1 MTMIG
6 ITHSCP
12 VASPSS
18 ENRSAALP
26 SFGSIVRNP
35 TVSPPTMAKKIT
47 PSTLRIAFRVVIGAC
62 TSCRETLSKQVAVA
76 FRSHETCA
84 HFKEKACAFRR
95 KSAVAIPS
103 MSRGGRTAFNGPPRN
118 SNVPLYLFNRTR
130 ARSEPSVLLRSN
142 PPTQFA
148 ASVRRF
154 STLPSTCMVPEEM
167 ISAGF

>member
-1 MTMIG
+1 MIERAGQVSRFEASVLTHRNAMTTSG
-6 ITHSCP
+6 IRHSCP

-76 FRSHETCA
+76 FRSHETCV
-84 HFKEKACAFRR
+84 HSREKACAFAR

-103 MSRGGRTAFNGPPRN
+103 TSRGRERFSMVRHGILMFHFVCSIMLVLEANPPCCCDQTHR
-118 SNVPLYLFNRTR
+118 LH
-130 ARSEPSVLLRSN
+130 SVL
-142 PPTQFA
+142 
-148 ASVRRF
+148 
-154 STLPSTCMVPEEM
+154 
-167 ISAGF
+167 